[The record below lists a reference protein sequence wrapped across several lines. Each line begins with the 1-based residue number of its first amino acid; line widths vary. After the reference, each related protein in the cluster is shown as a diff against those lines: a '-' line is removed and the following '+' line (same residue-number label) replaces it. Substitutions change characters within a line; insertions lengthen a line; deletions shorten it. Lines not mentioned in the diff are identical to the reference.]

1 MTKINEHALSKIEWL
16 CDKLNGL
23 ETKKDSESDYPYYF
37 VSGQDAAEMITE
49 EWEDWEQEQ
58 GDYSSIAEF
67 VDSING
73 DTVDIVKLE
82 QGKIVPV
89 DPYGIY
95 ATGGVRF
102 LDFLYK
108 PQHVDIFER
117 GGFYPAERILH
128 AYNTI
133 NL

>member
-82 QGKIVPV
+82 KGKIVPV

-128 AYNTI
+128 AYKTI